1 MAEKGDYYAIL
12 GVDRGA
18 SKDEIKRA
26 YRRLAKKYHPDLN
39 KDNPK
44 EAEEKFKEVSEA
56 YEVLSDPQKRANY
69 DRFGRDGV
77 DFGPG
82 GFDWSDFTRFSDVE
96 DIFGDLF
103 RDFFGGNFGFGGSR
117 RSRAGT
123 RASPFDVFFGGG
135 ETGYTRAEE
144 RYRPERGSDIRYDLE
159 IDLEDAAKGMEK
171 EINIV
176 KEESC
181 PSCNGTG
188 ASSGGLE
195 TCPMCGGSGQVRK
208 AQRQGFAQFIS
219 ISACP
224 RCGGRGQIIEN
235 PCKNCNGTGKIRVN
249 KQISVK
255 IPPGV
260 DTGSRLRIAGEGG
273 AGERGGLPGDLYVLM
288 HVKEHEFFKRVGND
302 LFCEVPIRFAQAAFG
317 DEIEVRTIDGNS
329 ARIKMPAGT
338 QSGTG
343 FRLKN
348 KGMPDLKGY
357 GRGDMLVRVKVVT
370 PKRLSKK
377 QKELLYEFDKEEQGQ
392 GQEQGQKQEEGVK
405 QKKSFSWW
413 SKNKQK

>member
-1 MAEKGDYYAIL
+1 MAEKRDYYTIL
-12 GVDRGA
+12 GVDKGS

-39 KDNPK
+39 RENPK
-44 EAEEKFKEVSEA
+44 EAEEKFKEISEA

-69 DRFGRDGV
+69 DSFGHSGV
-77 DFGPG
+77 NFGPG
-82 GFDWSDFTRFSDVE
+82 GFEWSDFTRYGDVE
-96 DIFGDLF
+96 DILGDLL
-103 RDFFGGNFGFGGSR
+103 RNLFGGNFGFGGSR
-117 RSRAGT
+117 GGARANVGS
-123 RASPFDVFFGGG
+123 SPFDVFFGGG
-135 ETGYTRAEE
+135 GPGYTRAEE
-144 RYRPERGSDIRYDLE
+144 RYGPERGSDVRYDLE
-159 IDLEDAAKGMEK
+159 IDLEDTAKGMEK
-171 EINIV
+171 EIDLV

-188 ASSGGLE
+188 ASAGGLE
-195 TCPMCGGSGQVRK
+195 TCSVCGGSGQVRK
-208 AQRQGFAQFIS
+208 AQSMGFAQFMS

-224 RCGGRGQIIEN
+224 RCGGSGHVITK
-235 PCKNCNGTGKIRVN
+235 PCKNCKGTGKIRVN
-249 KQISVK
+249 KQISVR

-273 AGERGGLPGDLYVLM
+273 GGERGGPPGDLYVIM
-288 HVKEHEFFKRVGND
+288 HVKEHEFFKRAGND
-302 LFCEVPIRFAQAAFG
+302 LFCEVPVRFAQAAFG
-317 DEIEVRTIDGNS
+317 DEIEVRTVEGGS
-329 ARIKMPAGT
+329 ARIKIPAGT

-357 GRGDMLVRVKVVT
+357 GIGNMLVRVKVVT
-370 PKRLSKK
+370 PKKLSKK

-392 GQEQGQKQEEGVK
+392 EQEEGGVK

>member
-1 MAEKGDYYAIL
+1 M
-12 GVDRGA
+12 DRGS

-39 KDNPK
+39 REKPK

-56 YEVLSDPQKRANY
+56 YEVLSDPQKRVNY
-69 DRFGRDGV
+69 DRFGRAGV

-82 GFDWSDFTRFSDVE
+82 GFDWSDFTRYSDVE
-96 DIFGDLF
+96 DILGDLF
-103 RDFFGGNFGFGGSR
+103 KNFFGGNFGFGGSR
-117 RSRAGT
+117 SGRAGT
-123 RASPFDVFFGGG
+123 GSSPFDVFFGGG
-135 ETGYTRAEE
+135 GQGYTRAEE
-144 RYRPERGSDIRYDLE
+144 RYGPERGSDIRYDLE

-171 EINIV
+171 EINLV

-195 TCPMCGGSGQVRK
+195 TCPACGGSGQVRK
-208 AQRQGFAQFIS
+208 VQRQGFAQFMS

-224 RCGGRGQIIEN
+224 RCGGSGHVITK

-273 AGERGGLPGDLYVLM
+273 AGERGGPPGDLYVMM

-302 LFCEVPIRFAQAAFG
+302 LFCEVPVRFAQAAFG
-317 DEIEVRTIDGNS
+317 DDIEVRTIDSSS
-329 ARIKMPAGT
+329 ARIKIPAGT

-357 GRGDMLVRVKVVT
+357 GRGNMLVRVKVVT
-370 PKRLSKK
+370 PKKLSKK

-392 GQEQGQKQEEGVK
+392 EQEQEQEQEEGGVK

>member
-1 MAEKGDYYAIL
+1 LTEKSDYYTVL
-12 GVDRGA
+12 GVDREA

-39 KDNPK
+39 KDDPK

-56 YEVLSDPQKRANY
+56 YEVLSDPQKRVNY
-69 DRFGRDGV
+69 DRFGHAGV
-77 DFGPG
+77 NFGPG
-82 GFDWSDFTRFSDVE
+82 GFEWSDFTRYGDIE
-96 DIFGDLF
+96 DIFGDLLKN
-103 RDFFGGNFGFGGSR
+103 FFGGNFGFGASR
-117 RSRAGT
+117 GARAGT
-123 RASPFDVFFGGG
+123 RSSPFDVFFGGG
-135 ETGYTRAEE
+135 EHGYTRAEE
-144 RYRPERGSDIRYDLE
+144 RYRPQRGSDIRYDLE

-195 TCPMCGGSGQVRK
+195 TCSTCGGAGQVRK
-208 AQRQGFAQFIS
+208 AQRQGFAQFVS

-224 RCGGRGQIIEN
+224 HCGGSGQIIKT
-235 PCKNCNGTGKIRVN
+235 PCKNCNGSGKIRVD
-249 KQISVK
+249 KRISVR

-260 DTGSRLRIAGEGG
+260 DTGSRLRVAGEGC
-273 AGERGGLPGDLYVLM
+273 AGERGGPPGDLYVIM
-288 HVKEHEFFKRVGND
+288 HVREHEFFKRAGDD
-302 LFCEVPIRFAQAAFG
+302 LFCEVPVRFAQAAFG
-317 DEIEVRTIDGNS
+317 DEIEVRTIDGSS

-338 QSGTG
+338 QSGTN

-357 GRGDMLVRVKVVT
+357 GRGNMLVRVKVVT
-370 PKRLSKK
+370 PKKLSKK
-377 QKELLYEFDKEEQGQ
+377 QKDLLYEFDKEEQGQ
-392 GQEQGQKQEEGVK
+392 EEEVGGK

-413 SKNKQK
+413 SKNRSRSD

>member
-1 MAEKGDYYAIL
+1 LAEKSDYYTVL
-12 GVDRGA
+12 GVDIEA

-56 YEVLSDPQKRANY
+56 YEVLSDPQKRVNY
-69 DRFGRDGV
+69 DRFGRAGV

-82 GFDWSDFTRFSDVE
+82 GFDWSDFTRYGDIE

-103 RDFFGGNFGFGGSR
+103 KSFFGGNFGFGVSRGGGMGASVGS
-117 RSRAGT
+117 SL
-123 RASPFDVFFGGG
+123 FDVFFGGR
-135 ETGYTRAEE
+135 EHGYTRAEG

-159 IDLEDAAKGMEK
+159 IYLEDAAKGIEK

-195 TCPMCGGSGQVRK
+195 TCSTCGGAGQVRK
-208 AQRQGFAQFIS
+208 AQSQGFAQFIS

-224 RCGGRGQIIEN
+224 RCGGSGQIIKT
-235 PCKNCNGTGKIRVN
+235 PCENCNGEGKIRVD
-249 KQISVK
+249 KRISVRV
-255 IPPGV
+255 PLGV
-260 DTGSRLRIAGEGG
+260 DSGSRLRIAGEGG
-273 AGERGGLPGDLYVLM
+273 AGERGGPPGDLYVIM
-288 HVKEHEFFKRVGND
+288 HVREHEFFKRAGDD
-302 LFCEVPIRFAQAAFG
+302 LFCEVPVRFAQAAFG
-317 DEIEVRTIDGNS
+317 DEIEVRTIDGGS

-338 QSGTG
+338 QSGTN

-357 GRGDMLVRVKVVT
+357 GRGNMLVRVKIVT
-370 PKRLSKK
+370 PKKLSKK
-377 QKELLYEFDKEEQGQ
+377 QKDLLYEFDKEEQGQ
-392 GQEQGQKQEEGVK
+392 EQEVGGT

-413 SKNKQK
+413 SKNRSRSD